1 MKMLYEVTCSFTY
14 YAYTE
19 DSSAA
24 IFCAEEAAR
33 DRVLTDAATVQVVK
47 YRDHCLLDG
56 WDGYSLVYGSEEDME
71 LRDALKG
78 LPERGAT

>member
-1 MKMLYEVTCSFTY
+1 MKRLYEVTCSFTY

-19 DSSAA
+19 GSSAA

-33 DRVLTDAATVQVVK
+33 DVLTDTATVQVVK
-47 YRDHCLLDG
+47 YRDHCLSDG
-56 WDGYSLVYGSEEDME
+56 WDGTSLVYGTEEVME

-78 LPERGAT
+78 LPERGGT